1 MFSSIIGTETKL
13 NPETL
18 SAAGCCGVEQDTRR
32 DRDRKMAGGGGLQT
46 HQAQHPPSPWTPCGV
61 AEFGSHPPLHL
72 NSADPRQVP
81 ELHGTSAAPQKG
93 QKKAPLAG

>member
-32 DRDRKMAGGGGLQT
+32 DRDRKMAGEGG
-46 HQAQHPPSPWTPCGV
+46 A
-61 AEFGSHPPLHL
+61 
-72 NSADPRQVP
+72 ADPPDTALTPTPAYLVEWP
-81 ELHGTSAAPQKG
+81 SLVLILLCT
-93 QKKAPLAG
+93 